1 MRQPYRLKSTVGPA
15 HDMDPDDVWATKHNL
30 VRKGYYSAPSYGM
43 TEYPDYAMIESLK
56 RFQRDNGLR
65 IDGIAK
71 PGGET
76 EERLI
81 TGKEFARLYVCTIC
95 TARHGGVHS
104 PLICWQ
110 CWGKGHR

>member
-1 MRQPYRLKSTVGPA
+1 MRHRYRLKHTIGPT

-65 IDGIAK
+65 ADGIAK

-76 EERLI
+76 ERQI
-81 TGKEFARLYVCTIC
+81 IIGDDVAMTYWCRVCG
-95 TARHGGVHS
+95 APHGGVYS
-104 PLICWQ
+104 PHVCWQ
-110 CWGKGHR
+110 CWNKGLR